1 MPLAGAIAA
10 GGCATRELPSQAL
23 QPRSTT
29 GSFNAR
35 REVNLAG
42 NTVVIKPSNVAK
54 HSALLIARL
63 CRIYLDPLIVTV
75 VGPEI
80 EGDRQ
85 LTTALLETK
94 FDVRDPHHPR

>member
-1 MPLAGAIAA
+1 
-10 GGCATRELPSQAL
+10 
-23 QPRSTT
+23 
-29 GSFNAR
+29 
-35 REVNLAG
+35 LAG

-80 EGDRQ
+80 EGDRA
-85 LTTALLETK
+85 TVTALLETK